1 MITYNKKWFSRKYAI
16 KESIPMIK
24 KAKAEAGK
32 QDNRKGKKIH
42 LIFIFYAWK
51 RTKIAQPPT
60 HPAKKREICLNGDTG
75 KLERESK

>member
-1 MITYNKKWFSRKYAI
+1 
-16 KESIPMIK
+16 MIK

-51 RTKIAQPPT
+51 RTKIAQSPHPPNE
-60 HPAKKREICLNGDTG
+60 KTG
-75 KLERESK
+75 NLFEWGYR

>member
-1 MITYNKKWFSRKYAI
+1 
-16 KESIPMIK
+16 MIK

-60 HPAKKREICLNGDTG
+60 HPAKKRGNLFGWVAC
-75 KLERESK
+75 K